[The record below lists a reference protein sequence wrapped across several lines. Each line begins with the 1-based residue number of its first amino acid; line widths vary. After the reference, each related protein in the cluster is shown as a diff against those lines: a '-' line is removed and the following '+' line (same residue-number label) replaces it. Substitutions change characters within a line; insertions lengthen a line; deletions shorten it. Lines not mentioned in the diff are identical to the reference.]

1 LGERAPCTSGAAIA
15 PIKNMRREL
24 IFQRSF
30 SAYPITMTSQSL
42 PDINAVHS
50 AFITAA
56 VARLRQQESRI
67 HDCIRLLSEDQVW
80 ARGNENSNSV
90 ANLVLH
96 LIGNLG
102 QWVVAGVGGAPDH
115 RDRDSEFQTLAGIS
129 RDELSARLKARMD
142 QVVDVIE
149 KVPAQR
155 LLEIVTPQGQSLP
168 VMEVITHIT
177 EHFYH
182 HGGQIMLL
190 TKLYLNVD
198 LGYYRHLTSKNV
210 NHTETNP

>member
-1 LGERAPCTSGAAIA
+1 
-15 PIKNMRREL
+15 MRREL

-30 SAYPITMTSQSL
+30 SAYPITMTSRSL

-129 RDELSARLKARMD
+129 REELSARLKARMD

-149 KVPAQR
+149 KVPAHR
-155 LLEIVTPQGQSLP
+155 LLEMVTPQGYSLP

-198 LGYYRHLTSKNV
+198 LGYYRHLASNNV
-210 NHTETNP
+210 NHTETIP

>member
-1 LGERAPCTSGAAIA
+1 
-15 PIKNMRREL
+15 
-24 IFQRSF
+24 
-30 SAYPITMTSQSL
+30 MTPQPL
-42 PDINAVHS
+42 PDINAVHE
-50 AFITAA
+50 AFITTA

-67 HDCIRLLSEDQVW
+67 HDCIRLLSEDQIW

-129 RDELSARLKARMD
+129 REELSARLKARMD

-149 KVPAQR
+149 KVPAHR
-155 LLEIVTPQGQSLP
+155 LLEIVTPQGNSLP

-190 TKLYLNVD
+190 TKLYLNID
-198 LGYYRHLTSKNV
+198 LAYFRHLASNNV
-210 NHTETNP
+210 NHTETIP

>member
-1 LGERAPCTSGAAIA
+1 
-15 PIKNMRREL
+15 
-24 IFQRSF
+24 
-30 SAYPITMTSQSL
+30 MTSPSL
-42 PDINAVHS
+42 PDVQAVHE
-50 AFITAA
+50 AFTTAA

-80 ARGNENSNSV
+80 SRGNENSNSV

-102 QWVVAGVGGAPDH
+102 QWVVSGVGGAADQ
-115 RDRDSEFQTLAGIS
+115 RDRDSEFQTLSGIT
-129 RDELSARLKARMD
+129 REELSTRLKSRMD
-142 QVVDVIE
+142 QVADVIE
-149 KVPAQR
+149 KVPAYR
-155 LLEIVTPQGQSLP
+155 LLEMVSPQGYSLP

-198 LGYYRHLTSKNV
+198 LAYYKHLASNNV
-210 NHTETNP
+210 SHTETIP